1 MKKRIE
7 RLRGMHDLLPDAYRQ
22 QQRVIDRL
30 HMFLARA
37 GYDAIDAPLL
47 EQSDLF
53 LSSFGQ
59 ELWQNLYTFRL
70 HHRDLCLRPE
80 YTASLCRLY
89 LDHYQRHTLPL
100 RFQYAGP
107 VFRYEAPGRGRY
119 RQHTQLGIEL
129 FGGHTLAAD
138 AEIVQLACDAL
149 HALRISTYRLELG
162 HIGVASGFIKRLHL
176 DDHAARLLLS
186 LMEQIS
192 RSTEGEQ
199 AAQARLEALYPAN
212 EAVGDPRNNN
222 SRAMFSDLET
232 HFIASLLSGISISFG
247 DDDARQEVVE
257 RFLWKMER
265 SEQRRQ
271 ILYALR
277 FLRELHAASSSPPG
291 VFVALREILERY
303 EIDPEPLKEL
313 EQLVTIVEGNG
324 TPREQ
329 IIVNLALGRGVSYYT
344 GLVFEIHAQDEDG
357 FDMQL
362 CGGGRYDRLMRAV
375 GSPRDVK
382 ACGFAFGIER
392 LLPLTPKDD
401 LPMRAITQALVIPVS
416 IQNIAYAL
424 QVARSVRARGV
435 RTEVDVNGHGVGAG
449 LKLAAKNRVRLALI
463 AGDDEQ
469 RDNVVTL
476 RNLDTGEEQ
485 VLDIAGALGAID
497 QWQFEQELPQR

>member
-7 RLRGMHDLLPDAYRQ
+7 RLRGMHDLLPDTYRQ
-22 QQRVIDRL
+22 QHRVIERL
-30 HMFLARA
+30 NAFLARA
-37 GYDAIDAPLL
+37 GYDAIDAPVL

-80 YTASLCRLY
+80 YTASICRLY
-89 LDHYQRHTLPL
+89 LDYYQRHTLPL

-129 FGGHTLAAD
+129 FGGHALAAD

-149 HALRISTYRLELG
+149 HELRISMYRLELG
-162 HIGVASGFIKRLHL
+162 HIGVASGFINRLHL

-192 RSTEGEQ
+192 RSSEGERV
-199 AAQARLEALYPAN
+199 AQARLEALYPAH
-212 EAVGDPRNNN
+212 EAGVDTRNNN
-222 SRAMFSDLET
+222 TSGTISELEAR
-232 HFIASLLSGISISFG
+232 FIVPLLSGISISFG

-271 ILYALR
+271 ILHALK
-277 FLRELHAASSSPPG
+277 FLRELHAVSGSPPE
-291 VFVALREILERY
+291 VFAALRGILERY
-303 EIDPEPLKEL
+303 ELDPEPLAEL
-313 EQLVTIVEGNG
+313 EQLVTIVERNG

-329 IIVNLALGRGVSYYT
+329 IVVNLALGRGVSYYT

-375 GSPRDVK
+375 GSPYDVK

-392 LLPLTPKDD
+392 LLPLTPNDD
-401 LPMRAITQALVIPVS
+401 LPMKAVTQVLVIPVS
-416 IQNIAYAL
+416 MQNIPYAL
-424 QVARSVRARGV
+424 QVARSVRSRGV

-449 LKLAAKNRVRLALI
+449 LKLAAKNQVRLALI

-476 RNLDTGEEQ
+476 RNLDTGEEH
-485 VLDIAGALGAID
+485 VLDIAGALRAVD
-497 QWQFEQELPQR
+497 ELQVEQKLPQM